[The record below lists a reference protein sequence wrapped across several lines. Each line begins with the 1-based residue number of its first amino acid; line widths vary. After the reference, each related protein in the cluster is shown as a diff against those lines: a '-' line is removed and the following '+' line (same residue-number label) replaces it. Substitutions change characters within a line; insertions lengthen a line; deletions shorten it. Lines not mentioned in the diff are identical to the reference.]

1 MKNLI
6 SNIKKLFSLK
16 LEKILLKK
24 VSPFIGKILDRLF
37 FTSFFRRGLNFYY
50 HYDRNDYI
58 IDNPKKICFIHL
70 PKTGGKTIWNSLKKI
85 DFPLYYFPKNALH
98 NPVSLNNNP
107 RDFRYITV
115 MRNPLDRVYSQYRMF
130 QKGNRDIA
138 EHGYGLI
145 NTIKNRYSF
154 KNYACQYYSGLIDEI
169 VDERIFI
176 LAKENL
182 KNFFFIIDFEN
193 IESDLKKLIKMMNLN
208 DNIEITHINKSSY
221 DKMSANEKEIIKVY
235 NYWDLKLYDFYK
247 EVLKKKGQ

>member
-1 MKNLI
+1 
-6 SNIKKLFSLK
+6 
-16 LEKILLKK
+16 
-24 VSPFIGKILDRLF
+24 
-37 FTSFFRRGLNFYY
+37 
-50 HYDRNDYI
+50 
-58 IDNPKKICFIHL
+58 
-70 PKTGGKTIWNSLKKI
+70 
-85 DFPLYYFPKNALH
+85 
-98 NPVSLNNNP
+98 
-107 RDFRYITV
+107 

-247 EVLKKKGQ
+247 EVMKKKGQ